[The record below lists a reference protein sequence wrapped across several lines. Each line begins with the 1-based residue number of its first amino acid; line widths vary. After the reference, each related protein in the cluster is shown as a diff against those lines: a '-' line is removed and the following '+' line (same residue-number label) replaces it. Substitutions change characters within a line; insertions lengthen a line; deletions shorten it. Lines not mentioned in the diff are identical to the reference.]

1 MIQGLIEGERYL
13 QCADAALQ
21 GVINNIRPDG
31 QLDNV
36 SFGTGM
42 GHDEEHY
49 RKIPITPMPY
59 GPALASLALIEWE
72 RWQIEHNKA

>member
-1 MIQGLIEGERYL
+1 MPSSCNLHSG
-13 QCADAALQ
+13 ADAALQ